1 MICIAMSLC
10 ADVFVHSQPLLSLK
24 HKQKHIMKWQSGCA
38 AMQTHHP
45 PMKEDRKYHLLSD
58 LKEISDLKGKRCQ
71 DIPYDNGPL
80 LSEDSI
86 FSGERVPSD
95 PVLEWHLV
103 SKKG

>member
-58 LKEISDLKGKRCQ
+58 LKEISGENSAKTFHMITVL
-71 DIPYDNGPL
+71 
-80 LSEDSI
+80 
-86 FSGERVPSD
+86 FSLRTPFFQEKEC
-95 PVLEWHLV
+95 L
-103 SKKG
+103 